1 MATREG
7 HSAGQGFARG
17 NSNGAVGEGCVTP
30 GHGIKQ
36 NIIHSPDAIMDGAQ
50 PEAFQMTPD
59 LRRADISTREVVL
72 NRDRSQLYTNT
83 NSDGESCGDSR
94 PNLRAPPLLAGES
107 APRMPLEWLSQIRL
121 HIKNLQERISSD
133 AQYFDSLRKLVSGL
147 PEKLAEPPEGGIY

>member
-1 MATREG
+1 
-7 HSAGQGFARG
+7 
-17 NSNGAVGEGCVTP
+17 
-30 GHGIKQ
+30 
-36 NIIHSPDAIMDGAQ
+36 
-50 PEAFQMTPD
+50 MTPD

-83 NSDGESCGDSR
+83 KSDGESSGDSR

-133 AQYFDSLRKLVSGL
+133 ALYFDSLRKLVSGL
-147 PEKLAEPPEGGIY
+147 PERLAEPPEAGIYQEGLDTFLQKQQNCANIVKSKEAIARPHLIRA